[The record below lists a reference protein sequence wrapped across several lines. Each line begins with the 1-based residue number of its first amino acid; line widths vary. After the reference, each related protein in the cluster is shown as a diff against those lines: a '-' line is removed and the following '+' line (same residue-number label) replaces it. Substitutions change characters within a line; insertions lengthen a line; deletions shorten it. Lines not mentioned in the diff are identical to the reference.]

1 MAVTAKMIKELREKT
16 GAGMS
21 DCKNVLV
28 EANGDFERAQ
38 ELLREKGLAKAEQKS
53 GRSASE
59 GLACIKIA
67 ENKKSGAI
75 VEVNCET
82 DFVAKNEK
90 FVNYVND
97 VTEHALNSEADNLE
111 DFLNM
116 KWKNGNSS
124 VKDELMQQIA
134 VIGENLIIRRF
145 KKIKSDGCL
154 ISYIHGG
161 GKIGVLLSLSCEYD
175 EKINEVGKNVC
186 MQIAA
191 MSPKFISRDAVDKN
205 FIEKEKSILM
215 QQALNEGKN
224 QEIAEKMVNGRL
236 NKEFKE
242 ICLLDQV
249 YVKDNDLSIEKYLN
263 KMSKELGKDIKVS
276 DFVRFSVGEEIEDK
290 K

>member
-1 MAVTAKMIKELREKT
+1 
-16 GAGMS
+16 
-21 DCKNVLV
+21 
-28 EANGDFERAQ
+28 
-38 ELLREKGLAKAEQKS
+38 
-53 GRSASE
+53 
-59 GLACIKIA
+59 
-67 ENKKSGAI
+67 
-75 VEVNCET
+75 
-82 DFVAKNEK
+82 
-90 FVNYVND
+90 
-97 VTEHALNSEADNLE
+97 
-111 DFLNM
+111 
-116 KWKNGNSS
+116 
-124 VKDELMQQIA
+124 
-134 VIGENLIIRRF
+134 
-145 KKIKSDGCL
+145 
-154 ISYIHGG
+154 
-161 GKIGVLLSLSCEYD
+161 
-175 EKINEVGKNVC
+175 

-249 YVKDNDLSIEKYLN
+249 YIKDNDLSIEKYLN